1 MKHYYIQVLNRK
13 TNSATRR
20 TFSSSQIFVEAGR
33 YSFAPHSNR
42 PRQRPILPLPFEGK
56 MNYPALRD
64 SPGGDAM
71 DDDKEKSIFESFA
84 DAIQNTFDKAVD
96 VTKNAIEPERIKPGD
111 QVVIMPMAGSS
122 MSDPMMP
129 PFVIIPRRKKSAS
142 KQAAKT
148 ARKKSAKKSA
158 K

>member
-1 MKHYYIQVLNRK
+1 
-13 TNSATRR
+13 
-20 TFSSSQIFVEAGR
+20 
-33 YSFAPHSNR
+33 
-42 PRQRPILPLPFEGK
+42 
-56 MNYPALRD
+56 
-64 SPGGDAM
+64 M

-129 PFVIIPRRKKSAS
+129 PFVIIPGVRKQLVSKQQKPLIRNQPRSLQRNPLLRNQRRPPSGHPPRKPNLQPDGRLSAGKRPLRRLRRKRRLNGKDG
-142 KQAAKT
+142 
-148 ARKKSAKKSA
+148 R
-158 K
+158 

>member
-1 MKHYYIQVLNRK
+1 
-13 TNSATRR
+13 
-20 TFSSSQIFVEAGR
+20 
-33 YSFAPHSNR
+33 
-42 PRQRPILPLPFEGK
+42 
-56 MNYPALRD
+56 
-64 SPGGDAM
+64 M

-148 ARKKSAKKSA
+148 ARKKSAKKSEEIRC
-158 K
+158 